1 MDAVSQHLMSRT
13 VDAYFGPSGVLPRD
27 PLILPGWV
35 ILMLAFTT
43 FGFLFIMIVVRGV
56 FALPLPSPCAD
67 TRRLQIRYTFGQLIA
82 TLAIIESPEASFE
95 PLPTIDPDSDEAA
108 PEVDG
113 EPVDSEPV
121 AGRPTA
127 ITSSFRRSLELLK
140 SKGGPPARFRGFNI
154 FVARIILSL
163 MLSVFFGMLP
173 FTVNVI
179 LTNVA
184 LANFD
189 LAWTHIVI
197 SDPSPKPWYRRIPG
211 LSAFKKVATPSAIVA
226 VVVAVQ
232 INFSLPVLL
241 VQIYRLYK
249 RIFNGTAPIQS
260 APAVSLQSI
269 FIVVL
274 TLVLTTVLMIPATVV
289 LTRVQASLLDDA
301 EETIV
306 PFDRSFGG
314 KFVPEITGGPGVVGM
329 LDAWK
334 TFGWP
339 ARIRL
344 LIIYL
349 KAALLEIV
357 VILIFAAVLAIELFA
372 IAGIDPK
379 KIFPG
384 DEKRNG
390 NL

>member
-1 MDAVSQHLMSRT
+1 MDVVSQHLMSRT
-13 VDAYFGPSGVLPRD
+13 VDAYFGPSGVLPRG
-27 PLILPGWV
+27 PRILPGWV

-43 FGFLFIMIVVRGV
+43 FGFLFVMIVVRGV

-163 MLSVFFGMLP
+163 MLTVFFSMLP

-249 RIFNGTAPIQS
+249 RIFNGTAPNQS

-349 KAALLEIV
+349 KAALLEII

-384 DEKRNG
+384 DGKGNG